1 MNPAPPVT
9 RRRSN
14 DRVSVMSADQ
24 AGDGWRQPTGRVV
37 LGSHLGRTKEGR
49 HRARVRPVAVID
61 RAVEIAVRDV
71 VVEHV
76 GDLELAATGWVEV
89 LDDLEDVRAEEVDA
103 DRDQVALWHIRL
115 LLEPDDASLGV
126 ELGDAEA
133 FGV

>member
-24 AGDGWRQPTGRVV
+24 AGDGWRQPAGRVV
-37 LGSHLGRTKEGR
+37 LGGHLGRAEEGR
-49 HRARVRPVAVID
+49 HGAGVRPVTLID
-61 RAVEIAVRDV
+61 RAVEIPVRDV

-89 LDDLEDVRAEEVDA
+89 LDHLEDVRAKEVDA
-103 DRDQVALWHIRL
+103 DRDQVALWRVRL

-126 ELGDAEA
+126 
-133 FGV
+133 

>member
-24 AGDGWRQPTGRVV
+24 PGDGWRQPTRRVV

-49 HRARVRPVAVID
+49 HGAGVRPVALID

-89 LDDLEDVRAEEVDA
+89 LDDLEDVRAQEVDA
-103 DRDQVALWHIRL
+103 DRDQDALGRIRL
-115 LLEPDDASLGV
+115 LLESDGPPVDV
-126 ELGDAEA
+126 ELGDAE
-133 FGV
+133 